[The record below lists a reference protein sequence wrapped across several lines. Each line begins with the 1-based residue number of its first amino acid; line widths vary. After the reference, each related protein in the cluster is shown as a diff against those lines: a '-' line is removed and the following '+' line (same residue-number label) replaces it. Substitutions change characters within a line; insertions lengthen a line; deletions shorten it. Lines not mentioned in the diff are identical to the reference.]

1 MASEAGT
8 VLRHGWIYGI
18 ANMVNRAAGILLLP
32 LYTLVLTPTE
42 FGIYALVGVVGD
54 LLAVM
59 LMIGMNNAF
68 TVVYLEQAD
77 DGGRRRV
84 VSTAVLALGGAVAAL
99 VALAWPAGWAASR
112 VVFGDGAHAGLMA
125 LALGSVAVTAL
136 FELGLAYLRA
146 CKRSGACLAV
156 SFVKAAALLALN
168 ALFLLGLGLTVEGIF
183 LANAAAFLLLG
194 LGLAAAMLRANGL
207 GFSGPV
213 LKKLVRLGL
222 PYLPQSLLDIA
233 NNFVMRWLL
242 NALLTTAAVGL
253 FSFGMRLAVLLY
265 MLLTASFLQIW
276 SVRRLE
282 TRHGGGDPAQARLVF
297 HLFVVLLAAAAAGM
311 VLVGPELVWLAAS
324 PDYAPVIGCLP
335 LLVLAYVLH
344 GIRMHPEVDLMKA
357 QRMAVL
363 PWISAAALV
372 VGTVLAV
379 VLVSVWGLMGAAL
392 ANLGRELFQVTV
404 TESVRRHLCPD
415 DEPLQIG
422 RLAAILLP
430 GMAAAAAGMLLFGDM
445 VTPAITAAKVGLT
458 VLFVLAAVLGP
469 GIGAEGRA
477 ILFPLLG
484 GLVRR
489 PQSV

>member
-8 VLRHGWIYGI
+8 ILRHGWIYGI
-18 ANMVNRAAGILLLP
+18 ANIVNRAAGILLLP

-68 TVVYLEQAD
+68 TVVYLDQAD
-77 DGGRRRV
+77 EDGRRRV
-84 VSTAVLALGGAVAAL
+84 VSTAVLGLGGAVAAL
-99 VALAWPAGWAASR
+99 VALAWPAGWAASHA
-112 VVFGDGAHAGLMA
+112 VFGDGAYADLMA

-136 FELGLAYLRA
+136 FELALAYLRA
-146 CKRSGACLAV
+146 RKRSGACLAV
-156 SFVKAAALLALN
+156 SFVKAVALLGLN
-168 ALFLLGLGLTVEGIF
+168 ALFLLALGLKVEGIF
-183 LANAAAFLLLG
+183 LANAAAFLVLG
-194 LGLAAAMLRANGL
+194 LGLAAAMLRANGM
-207 GFSGPV
+207 GFSMPV
-213 LKKLVRLGL
+213 LRTLVRLGL

-282 TRHGGGDPAQARLVF
+282 SRHEAVDPAQARLVF
-297 HLFVVLLAAAAAGM
+297 HLFIVLLSAAAAGIA
-311 VLVGPELVWLAAS
+311 LVGPELVWLTAS
-324 PDYAPVIGCLP
+324 PDYTPVVACLP
-335 LLVLAYVLH
+335 FLVLAYVLH

-363 PWISAAALV
+363 PWISAASLV
-372 VGTVLAV
+372 VGTGLAV
-379 VLVSVWGLMGAAL
+379 ALVGRWGVMGAAL
-392 ANLGRELFQVTV
+392 ANLGREVFQLVV
-404 TESVRRHLCPD
+404 TEVVRRRLCPG
-415 DEPLQIG
+415 DEPLQVA

-430 GMAAAAAGMLLFGDM
+430 GMAVVAAGMLLFGDA
-445 VTPAITAAKVGLT
+445 VNPVFTAAKVGLT
-458 VLFVLAAVLGP
+458 GLFVLAAVLGP
-469 GIGAEGRA
+469 GVGADGRA
-477 ILFPLLG
+477 ILFPLLS
-484 GLVRR
+484 GLARR
-489 PQSV
+489 PRVA